1 MHEWVADFLAVFF
14 FSCPST
20 HKSPEHQFG
29 HRGSTPLETYLSQE
43 GGQLHRHGAPAS
55 GIEKLNLSLFWSL
68 KALIIEFE
76 RYLQESKLDLN
87 LAALLLSN
95 HNTVF
100 LQTVAYLF
108 VVPSF
113 PKLKSLSDNFTT
125 FIPTTNIYPLP
136 PFSKSER
143 RAGYSQSLFMGWES
157 AKSSHLFTEVN
168 MVMPLLLYHSWSCAK
183 KVQFF
188 LEIFSC
194 WNLFPKF
201 LSKRPHIT
209 ECGKCQNVIWSDW
222 ILIWRSCIWK
232 LRSTLKK
239 LFVFPVCL
247 PLLHEGSHPFFSV
260 LCSKRCLQ
268 NSGVSKSDPFLLC
281 DSRILL
287 FSATSVDGTI
297 QLRFKANKK

>member
-1 MHEWVADFLAVFF
+1 MSWNTTNENE
-14 FSCPST
+14 ST
-20 HKSPEHQFG
+20 DKSPEHQFG
-29 HRGSTPLETYLSQE
+29 HKGSTPLETYLSQE

-168 MVMPLLLYHSWSCAK
+168 MVMPLLLYHSWCCAN

-188 LEIFSC
+188 
-194 WNLFPKF
+194 
-201 LSKRPHIT
+201 
-209 ECGKCQNVIWSDW
+209 
-222 ILIWRSCIWK
+222 
-232 LRSTLKK
+232 
-239 LFVFPVCL
+239 
-247 PLLHEGSHPFFSV
+247 
-260 LCSKRCLQ
+260 
-268 NSGVSKSDPFLLC
+268 SGNIFLLKPI
-281 DSRILL
+281 SGI
-287 FSATSVDGTI
+287 SE
-297 QLRFKANKK
+297 Q